1 VENELRFRKAV
12 LQADRDGAQAEM
24 TLRSLLSHL
33 DASPLRIRTLV
44 IRTLVFL
51 GDLVMARGDGHAA
64 RPLLEEA
71 TGLAKVLD
79 PDQVLAHE
87 TRLACE
93 LLATL

>member
-33 DASPLRIRTLV
+33 DASPLR

>member
-1 VENELRFRKAV
+1 VEEELRFRKAV

-33 DASPLRIRTLV
+33 DASPLR

>member
-1 VENELRFRKAV
+1 MENELRFRKAV

-33 DASPLRIRTLV
+33 DASPLR